1 MSQWVELFDLVPD
14 GPSDPMTS
22 LRAVVMIALGSD
34 RQARDDDALPD
45 GIHDRSGWW
54 ADPDFGA
61 RLWLLRREA
70 LTDAVVI
77 RAKELATEA
86 LQVLVDDG
94 ICQSFAVETARSG
107 DALGMTVTLYRD
119 GQPPALV
126 QFDDLW
132 SEIGG

>member
-1 MSQWVELFDLVPD
+1 MALWAELFDLVPD
-14 GPSDPMTS
+14 APSDPMTS
-22 LRAVVMIALGSD
+22 LRAVVMIALFSD

-45 GIHDRSGWW
+45 GINDRSGWW
-54 ADPDFGA
+54 ADPDFGS
-61 RLWLLRREA
+61 RLWLLRRET

-107 DALGMTVTLYRD
+107 DILGMTVTLYRD
-119 GQPPALV
+119 GQPPAIV